1 MGGAGGRG
9 IGIFWM
15 LAATAV
21 WSGTDALAKHLGHA
35 YPQTQIAWVRFLVQM
50 VILTVW
56 FAPRLRVVIVSRRLG
71 EQLFRSAM
79 MVVSSLFIFF
89 SLARVS
95 LVFMSTMSALT
106 PVLVT
111 LLAAFALRERVG
123 ARRWAGVAGG
133 LAGALVVIG
142 PGGFALT
149 AAVVLP
155 LIAVSSGAIYQTMTR
170 RLAGIDPME
179 TTLFYTASVGAAAG
193 FVAMPFIATGVL
205 PLETVWAAPDLIGWV
220 GLIGM
225 GVGAMI
231 GHIFMTMAYAV
242 APASVIAPFIYAG
255 IIWSAGLGMV
265 LFGEYPPATTL
276 VGAAIIVS
284 AGLAVLMGEGR
295 RPVPAAEK
303 DEVSANSRA

>member
-1 MGGAGGRG
+1 MGGAGGRR
-9 IGIFWM
+9 IGILWM
-15 LAATAV
+15 AAATAI
-21 WSGTDALAKHLGHA
+21 WAGTDALAKHLGHT

-50 VILTVW
+50 AVLSVW
-56 FAPRLRVVIVSRRLG
+56 FAPRLRAVVVSRRLA
-71 EQLFRSAM
+71 EQLFRSTM

-123 ARRWAGVAGG
+123 ARRWAAVAGG

-142 PGGFALT
+142 PEGPAPT
-149 AAVVLP
+149 TAVVFP

-170 RLAGIDPME
+170 RLAAVDPME

-193 FVAMPFIATGVL
+193 FVAIPFVATGVL
-205 PLETVWAAPDLIGWV
+205 PLETVWAAPDLVGWV

-242 APASVIAPFIYAG
+242 APASVIAPFIYTG
-255 IIWSAGLGMV
+255 IVWSAGLGLA
-265 LFGEYPPATTL
+265 LFGEFPRTSTI

-284 AGLAVLMGEGR
+284 AGLAVLMGERR
-295 RPVPAAEK
+295 RPPAAAETAQLRGR
-303 DEVSANSRA
+303 V